1 MCQRLRS
8 PPPYRNRADL
18 AADALSFSSQPK
30 PPQLAE
36 QLSGQWHGPC
46 QQAPTILMMPMVGM
60 NLTPPGGG
68 GAWLVGHPMCRLERK
83 KKDTAAGDT
92 PHARRCFASSSS
104 VSQARGRAS
113 GQVQQAALPCIE
125 TRHDDHPP
133 EPAGFL
139 LVQQRTGRGGAV
151 SEVSRQTTHSGWRTL
166 SNQGSLDASLETFL
180 GGCCKSNARPC
191 APAVSV
197 DMGNLSAR
205 PRPLSCRRELAGHRV
220 SGSFPTNLRR
230 AWSGVRA
237 LSMNALVC
245 L

>member
-1 MCQRLRS
+1 MARS
-8 PPPYRNRADL
+8 MSAGTNNPDDANGWNESH
-18 AADALSFSSQPK
+18 AAR
-30 PPQLAE
+30 
-36 QLSGQWHGPC
+36 GRRG
-46 QQAPTILMMPMVGM
+46 
-60 NLTPPGGG
+60 
-68 GAWLVGHPMCRLERK
+68 LVGWPSHVPSRKK

-104 VSQARGRAS
+104 VSQARGRVS

-245 L
+245 LSISKAAV